1 MKRLI
6 ELDHTKGFA
15 ILILLLSHCMGE
27 ENALKTWI
35 SSWNMPIFFII
46 CGLIHQ
52 LRNPDGLP
60 LDKLKTWCK
69 HRIIQIFIPYFIFSL
84 LYIIFL
90 NGLSWI
96 SEGKTNILNECISVI
111 TMHGIASMWFLP
123 IYFFSEILYT
133 FLMVKLPRIIQIL
146 FIVIVI
152 ILVTS
157 LQHNNEI
164 ISTDKVMQ
172 LLLKISVALSFVI
185 LGGMW
190 SKYFIRAKIPIYFI
204 LISLLIS
211 SIIALYNGFIGIGAL
226 LFNNIIL
233 FFIIGTIISY
243 IILMLFKVINTRTN
257 PKYLNILS
265 TFGANSI
272 VVLVTNN
279 LLIEL
284 FRLLEYK
291 VFNNFFLENGVIGAF
306 LMTAILIIP
315 EYYLISIS
323 QSKIGIL
330 FGKKI
335 QLPI

>member
-6 ELDHTKGFA
+6 ELDYTKGFA

-27 ENALKTWI
+27 INALKIWI
-35 SSWNMPIFFII
+35 FSWNMPIFFII

-52 LRNPDGLP
+52 LRNPEGLP
-60 LDKLKTWCK
+60 FGKLKSWCK
-69 HRIIQIFIPYFIFSL
+69 HRIIQIFIPYFTFSL

-96 SEGKTNILNECISVI
+96 SEGKTNILSGCIAVM

-123 IYFFSEILYT
+123 IYFFSEVLYT
-133 FLMVKLPRIIQIL
+133 FFMVKLPRIIQIL

-152 ILVTS
+152 ILVTL
-157 LQHNNEI
+157 LQHNNE

-172 LLLKISVALSFVI
+172 LLLKIFVALSFVI
-185 LGGMW
+185 LGGIS
-190 SKYFIRAKIPIYFI
+190 SKYFIRTKISIYFL
-204 LISLLIS
+204 LISLLLS
-211 SIIALYNGFIGIGAL
+211 SAIALYNGLVGIGAL
-226 LFNNIIL
+226 LFNNVIL
-233 FFIIGTIISY
+233 FFIIGTIISCT
-243 IILMLFKVINTRTN
+243 IIMLFKVINERIN
-257 PKYLNILS
+257 SKYLNILS
-265 TFGANSI
+265 IWGANSI

-279 LLIEL
+279 LLIEI

-291 VFNNFFLENGVIGAF
+291 VFDNFFLENGIIGAF

-335 QLPI
+335 

>member
-233 FFIIGTIISY
+233 FFIIGT
-243 IILMLFKVINTRTN
+243 
-257 PKYLNILS
+257 P
-265 TFGANSI
+265 
-272 VVLVTNN
+272 
-279 LLIEL
+279 
-284 FRLLEYK
+284 
-291 VFNNFFLENGVIGAF
+291 
-306 LMTAILIIP
+306 
-315 EYYLISIS
+315 
-323 QSKIGIL
+323 
-330 FGKKI
+330 
-335 QLPI
+335 